1 MWGFVDGF
9 LIHLS
14 SCSLTDFR
22 FRVRPRVS
30 IFSFLFKLIDLH
42 LRLFPRTAS
51 FFRSNDGLVN
61 SISLLIRCSEYAI
74 FVAVVH
80 TFVLHRFGCHH
91 RDINV
96 PMARRGAHIV
106 LQELLSV
113 ALNSDLI
120 GELGLRFDIQT
131 ISDYR
136 WLLQNIQLLL
146 GKAPVDSCCCGRLI
160 EIS

>member
-1 MWGFVDGF
+1 
-9 LIHLS
+9 
-14 SCSLTDFR
+14 
-22 FRVRPRVS
+22 
-30 IFSFLFKLIDLH
+30 
-42 LRLFPRTAS
+42 
-51 FFRSNDGLVN
+51 
-61 SISLLIRCSEYAI
+61 
-74 FVAVVH
+74 
-80 TFVLHRFGCHH
+80 
-91 RDINV
+91 
-96 PMARRGAHIV
+96 MARCGAHIV

-146 GKAPVDSCCCGRLI
+146 GKAPVDSCRCGRLI